1 MTPSLSHAANHLGP
15 EIRQGIGGLLKNF
28 LEKVLPVI
36 DLESGGEVV
45 RIDEILV
52 RLQAGVQGPGTAAP
66 SAKAEVSTQGYDK
79 LASYKPQEPRLVM
92 FGNFLRHMI
101 QFTEFESEGERVV
114 VDGFRLKNLP
124 FWARYPQ
131 PRVLDNF
138 GEICSWCSC
147 NCEICFLKG
156 AEIGHTKRAMLS
168 VAEARTRA
176 KYFSTQKKLGLPV
189 GHAQPGE
196 PFLNPS
202 IMDIL
207 KIARETEPGLLLD
220 ITTNADFLT
229 EKVIRELAELKPIS
243 MVVSI
248 NSANAPLRKKIM
260 RSTHPDVGIKAIPLL
275 REAGIQFIG
284 SIVGPASVP
293 VEDIAD
299 TARYLDRYS
308 ALQVRLL
315 LPGFTRFHPE
325 EVAFDT
331 PSRWGDIVKT
341 AHRLRQEFSTPIM
354 IQPGFFWNQDISAVL
369 DGVYRDSPAE
379 RAGLKFGDRIVEIDG
394 QLIITKAE
402 ASDLLRVTPE
412 EKAERGCFRRSLKL
426 ERGEEIFE
434 AELRDD
440 SLLHDDHYPYK
451 PAGYGLCD
459 RSFRGNTFGIHLIDG
474 FRLESLKTIKE
485 SVDKHPGVRKVL
497 LFTTPLAKKLF
508 AQAMMIVRNSPE
520 FHMDSLELRV
530 TVAEQRYWGGNIV
543 IGDLNVV
550 QDYIDHILILDRGGY
565 RPDLVLIPRSF
576 VGEWGFDVLGE
587 SYFEIERK
595 TGVLVE
601 LLTNVR
607 VMM

>member
-1 MTPSLSHAANHLGP
+1 MTLSVKHVGNPLGP
-15 EIRQGIGGLLKNF
+15 EIRQGIGGLMKNF

-36 DLESGGEVV
+36 DLESGAEVV
-45 RIDEILV
+45 PIDEIAIN
-52 RLQAGVQGPGTAAP
+52 REAAP
-66 SAKAEVSTQGYDK
+66 LQPGRAAPCSEEEVLSKGYDK

-92 FGNFLRHMI
+92 LGNFLNHMVRCA
-101 QFTEFESEGERVV
+101 ELRSHGRRVQ
-114 VDGFRLKNLP
+114 VDGFRLGKLSS
-124 FWARYPQ
+124 WVRYPQ

-156 AEIGHTKRAMLS
+156 AELGYTKRAMLT

-176 KYFSTQKKLGLPV
+176 KYFSTEKKLGLPV

-196 PFLNPS
+196 PFLNPR

-207 KIARETEPGLLLD
+207 RIAREADPGLLLD

-229 EKVIRELAELKPIS
+229 PEVIGELAELKPIS
-243 MVVSI
+243 IVVSI
-248 NSANAPLRKKIM
+248 NSANGPLRRKIM
-260 RSTHPDVGIKAIPLL
+260 RSSHAAVGIKAIALL

-293 VEDIAD
+293 VEDIAE
-299 TARYLDRYS
+299 TARYLDRHS

-331 PSRWGDIVKT
+331 PSRWGAIVRT
-341 AHRLRQEFSTPIM
+341 AQQLRQEFSTPIM
-354 IQPGFFWNQDISAVL
+354 IQPGLFWNQDISAVV
-369 DGVYRDSPAE
+369 DGIYRNSPAE
-379 RAGLKFGDRIVEIDG
+379 RVGLKFGDRIVEIDG
-394 QLIITKAE
+394 QVIITKAE

-412 EKAERGCFRRSLKL
+412 EEAERGCFRRILKV
-426 ERGEEIFE
+426 ERGDEILE
-434 AELRDD
+434 VELRDD
-440 SLLHDDHYPYK
+440 SLPHDDYYPYK
-451 PAGYGLCD
+451 PAGYGICD
-459 RSFRGNTFGIHLIDG
+459 RSFRGNCFGIHLIDG

-485 SVDKHPGVRKVL
+485 SVGKHPGVRKVL
-497 LFTTPLAKKLF
+497 LFTTPLVKNLF
-508 AQAMMIVRNSPE
+508 AQAMMIVGNSPE
-520 FHMDSLELRV
+520 FKMDSIELRV

-543 IGDLNVV
+543 IGDLHVV
-550 QDYIDHILILDRGGY
+550 QDYIDHVLMLARGGY
-565 RPDLVLIPRSF
+565 RPDLVLIPKSF

-587 SYFEIERK
+587 SYFEIERR
-595 TGVLVE
+595 TGVSVE